1 MAQLKFEVIR
11 QRAKIA
17 CIKVEYSWSLS
28 MRSNVRKLQSP
39 KKPLASIISDLYP
52 SFSVH
57 CRASKVTNINYKTLV
72 CIHLAS
78 RLKVVFICFNMRL
91 VKCMLLLTQRFQ
103 LMRIRNERFSW
114 EHLKFQ
120 AKLSFQA
127 IVNSQNLFWD
137 YLDQVLISILCEP
150 TVQCRDQK
158 FVLKIKVP
166 AMDIKIKI
174 VSITGCLKK
183 LSKMLPLK

>member
-1 MAQLKFEVIR
+1 
-11 QRAKIA
+11 
-17 CIKVEYSWSLS
+17 
-28 MRSNVRKLQSP
+28 
-39 KKPLASIISDLYP
+39 
-52 SFSVH
+52 
-57 CRASKVTNINYKTLV
+57 
-72 CIHLAS
+72 
-78 RLKVVFICFNMRL
+78 
-91 VKCMLLLTQRFQ
+91 
-103 LMRIRNERFSW
+103 MRIRNERFSW

-127 IVNSQNLFWD
+127 IVNSLNLFWD

-150 TVQCRDQK
+150 TVPCKDHN